1 MAPYSR
7 VRCARAVLLALAA
20 CAPPARAAESV
31 RIELRDAGNTPAAA
45 VVLYLQGAT
54 PELAP
59 AGTPHAIIDQ
69 RDKAFVPGYVVLQRG
84 TAVEFPNHDTVSHHV
99 YSFSDPN
106 AFELPLYKG
115 APAKPVVFQRPGV
128 VTLGCNIH
136 DRMIAYVVVVE
147 TPYFGI
153 TAADGSLALPAVAP
167 GRYQVMAWSPRLDPA
182 KALPVDTVEISPGSA
197 AATHAYRLARKLKPV
212 PAAAASSLSW
222 GDY

>member
-1 MAPYSR
+1 MGF
-7 VRCARAVLLALAA
+7 AA
-20 CAPPARAAESV
+20 CAVPLQAAESV
-31 RIELRDAGNTPAAA
+31 RIELRDASNAPAAA

-54 PELAP
+54 LEQAP
-59 AGTPHAIIDQ
+59 AGTANVVIDQ
-69 RDKAFVPGYVVLQRG
+69 RDKTFVPGYVVLQRG
-84 TAVEFPNHDTVSHHV
+84 TPVEFPNHDTVSHHV

-115 APAKPVVFQRPGV
+115 APAKPVVFQRPGI

-153 TAADGSLALPAVAP
+153 TAADGGLIFPAVAP

-182 KALPVDTVEISPGSA
+182 KAVPVNTLEISAGSA
-197 AATHAYRLARKLKPV
+197 GPVHAYRLTQRLKPA
-212 PAAAASSLSW
+212 PAAANSSLSW